1 MKKILFS
8 LLALTLMVC
17 SGCEKINSTEAS
29 VTIGGDSYQT
39 TLNDVTIVVK
49 PQTLKVYE
57 DVTISATHSKGS
69 RVSLTLSS
77 ASLGFDQTITTPA
90 IITKQ
95 ITTEGIHDLAFTY
108 KSRDNTVSVSTTIT
122 AVK

>member
-17 SGCEKINSTEAS
+17 SGCEKTNSTETS
-29 VTIGGDSYQT
+29 VTIGGESYQT

-49 PQTLKVYE
+49 PRTLKVHE
-57 DVTISATHSKGS
+57 EVTISATHSKGKS
-69 RVSLTLSS
+69 VSLTLSS
-77 ASLGFDQTITTPA
+77 ASLGLDETITTPV

-95 ITTEGIHDLAFTY
+95 ITAVGIHDLTFTY
-108 KSRDNTVSVSTTIT
+108 KSGDNTASVSTVIT

>member
-17 SGCEKINSTEAS
+17 SGCEKTNSTEAS
-29 VTIGGDSYQT
+29 VTIGGESYQT
-39 TLNDVTIVVK
+39 TLNDVTIVVQ
-49 PQTLKVYE
+49 PRTLKVFE
-57 DVTISATHSKGS
+57 DVTISATHSKGNS
-69 RVSLTLSS
+69 VSLTLSS
-77 ASLGFDQTITTPA
+77 VSLGFDETIKTPA

-95 ITTEGIHDLAFTY
+95 ITTEGIHDLTFTY
-108 KSRDNTVSVSTTIT
+108 KSGDNIASVSTVIT